1 MGKRKCLI
9 LNSMTKDPRRT
20 SLIETKVAEIV
31 GGFLLGGV
39 AWFSRD
45 VLFGGSQ
52 GLLLDPLVGVLIGL
66 AWRNWI
72 LGACVASLF
81 PFFGSSPN
89 PLGEVGGLW
98 MCVFITV
105 ALLRSVG
112 EGGGIGLR
120 GMILL
125 PLATGVTLAGILFTQ
140 MLGGA
145 VPFATGFGN
154 LWAEQALGVMAISPL
169 VARIGSD
176 FLSQLNRRLFMTW
189 VVLTVLL
196 MAVGSVASDPSLEP
210 GTALALELLPVV
222 ILFWQAM
229 RFGYVGAT
237 TACFLLAIL
246 TGLAWSDGNR
256 ILLAFPEGIFSTILT
271 AIFGTAH
278 GIGAL
283 RDERLETNMWT
294 SQAAQAYQVV
304 FWRWQKGRGVD
315 WGDPERATS
324 VGLERAGSGWRLGQG
339 WATDHKL
346 PDPSRIEGR
355 ITIKVETPKGLC
367 RWLEFSGSVHTQDS
381 NQDPTT
387 CLGVVVDVTS
397 SHQAQEQRAKTLRRE
412 GELRAIRAQLQPHV
426 VFNALNRIASLTMS
440 EPESARDLIV
450 RLSRLLRAS
459 LMAGEKDSVSLS
471 EEVSLI
477 QDCVALEGA
486 GYGER
491 LKFRNEIPSD
501 VEEKGL
507 PPLALLSLV
516 NGAIRRGVGMRKKG
530 ASIVLSMPQ
539 RGVFRVSVTPPVST
553 TEQSEFAPWPDPVW
567 VERLS
572 VETTRRARIEVQQ
585 KGEAVAS
592 ADLVMDR

>member
-1 MGKRKCLI
+1 MK
-9 LNSMTKDPRRT
+9 KDSRWP
-20 SLIETKVAEIV
+20 SLIGTQFVDLVLGLLI
-31 GGFLLGGV
+31 GGM

-45 VLFGGSQ
+45 IFFGGGQ
-52 GLLLDPLVGVLIGL
+52 GLLLDPLVGVVIGL
-66 AWRNWI
+66 AWRNRI

-81 PFFGSSPN
+81 PFLGSSTN
-89 PLGEVGGLW
+89 QIGEVGGLW

-125 PLATGVTLAGILFTQ
+125 PLAMGVTLAGILFAQ
-140 MLGGA
+140 MLGGTA
-145 VPFATGFGN
+145 PFATGFGN
-154 LWAEQALGVMAISPL
+154 RWAEQALGVMALSAM
-169 VARIGSD
+169 VARIGAD
-176 FLSQLNRRLFMTW
+176 FLAQLNRRLFLTW
-189 VVLTVLL
+189 VLLTALL
-196 MAVGSVASDPSLEP
+196 LAVGSVASAPSLDA
-210 GTALALELLPVV
+210 GTALALALLPVV

-229 RFGYVGAT
+229 RFGCVGAT
-237 TACFLLAIL
+237 TACFLLAVL

-256 ILLAFPEGIFSTILT
+256 LLLAFPEGILSTIL
-271 AIFGTAH
+271 AAVFGTAH

-283 RDERLETNMWT
+283 RDERLETQVWT

-315 WGDPERATS
+315 WGDPARATA
-324 VGLERAGSGWRLGQG
+324 VGLERAGLGWRLCQG
-339 WATDHKL
+339 WSTEHKL
-346 PDPSRIEGR
+346 PDPPRIER
-355 ITIKVETPKGLC
+355 TTTIQVETPKGLT
-367 RWLEFSGSVHTQDS
+367 RWLEFSGSAHTQDS

-397 SHQAQEQRAKTLRRE
+397 SHEAKVQREKTLRRE

-426 VFNALNRIASLTMS
+426 VFNALNRIGSLTMS

-471 EEVSLI
+471 EEISLI
-477 QDCVALEGA
+477 EDCVALEGA

-491 LKFRNEIPSD
+491 LKFHNEIPSD
-501 VEEKGL
+501 IEEKGL

-530 ASIVLSMPQ
+530 AAVVLSMPQ
-539 RGVFRVSVTPPVST
+539 RGTFRVTVSPPVIA

-567 VERLS
+567 VERLG
-572 VETTRRARIEVQQ
+572 VESTRRARIVVQRQ
-585 KGEAVAS
+585 GEAVAS
-592 ADLVMDR
+592 ADLVMER

>member
-1 MGKRKCLI
+1 MK
-9 LNSMTKDPRRT
+9 KDSRWP
-20 SLIETKVAEIV
+20 SLIATQFVDIV
-31 GGFLLGGV
+31 LGLLIGGM

-45 VLFGGSQ
+45 IFFGGSQ
-52 GLLLDPLVGVLIGL
+52 GPLLDPLVGVVIGL
-66 AWRNWI
+66 AWRNRI

-81 PFFGSSPN
+81 PFLDSSTN
-89 PLGEVGGLW
+89 QIGEVGGLW

-125 PLATGVTLAGILFTQ
+125 PLATGGTLAGILFAQ
-140 MLGGA
+140 MLGGTS
-145 VPFATGFGN
+145 PFAAGFGN
-154 LWAEQALGVMAISPL
+154 RWAEQALGVMALSPM
-169 VARIGSD
+169 VARIGAD
-176 FLSQLNRRLFMTW
+176 FLAQLNRRLFLTW
-189 VVLTVLL
+189 VLLTALL
-196 MAVGSVASDPSLEP
+196 LAVGSVASAPSLDA
-210 GTALALELLPVV
+210 GTALALALLPVV

-229 RFGYVGAT
+229 RFGCVGAT
-237 TACFLLAIL
+237 TACFLLAVL
-246 TGLAWSDGNR
+246 TGLAWSSGNR
-256 ILLAFPEGIFSTILT
+256 LLLAFPEGIFSTIL
-271 AIFGTAH
+271 AAVFGTAH

-283 RDERLETNMWT
+283 RDERLETQVWT

-304 FWRWQKGRGVD
+304 FWRWQKGRGVE
-315 WGDPERATS
+315 WGDSERALS
-324 VGLERAGSGWRLGQG
+324 IGLERAGLGWGLCQG
-339 WATDHKL
+339 WSTDHKL
-346 PDPSRIEGR
+346 PNPARIEGR
-355 ITIKVETPKGLC
+355 MTIKVETPEGLT
-367 RWLEFSGSVHTQDS
+367 RWLEFSGSAHTEDS

-397 SHQAQEQRAKTLRRE
+397 SQEAKVQREKILRRE

-471 EEVSLI
+471 EEISLI
-477 QDCVALEGA
+477 EDCVALEGA

-491 LKFRNEIPSD
+491 LQFHNEIPSD
-501 VEEKGL
+501 MEEKGL

-530 ASIVLSMPQ
+530 AAVVLSMPH
-539 RGVFRVSVTPPVST
+539 RGIFRVTVSPPVSA
-553 TEQSEFAPWPDPVW
+553 TELSEFAPWPDPVW
-567 VERLS
+567 VERLG
-572 VETTRRARIEVQQ
+572 VETTRRARIVVQRQ
-585 KGEAVAS
+585 GEAVAS
-592 ADLVMDR
+592 ADLVIERGIP

>member
-1 MGKRKCLI
+1 
-9 LNSMTKDPRRT
+9 MTVDARRL
-20 SLIETKVAEIV
+20 SLVETKVVEVV
-31 GGFLLGGV
+31 GGFLIGGV

-45 VLFGGSQ
+45 IFFGGGQ
-52 GLLLDPLVGVLIGL
+52 GLLLDPMVGVVIGL

-81 PFFGSSPN
+81 PFFGSSTN
-89 PLGEVGGLW
+89 QLGEVGGLW
-98 MCVFITV
+98 ICVFITV

-112 EGGGIGLR
+112 EGGGVGLR

-140 MLGGA
+140 MIGGTA
-145 VPFATGFGN
+145 PFATGFGN
-154 LWAEQALGVMAISPL
+154 RWAEEALGVMALSPL
-169 VARIGSD
+169 VAKIGAD

-196 MAVGSVASDPSLEP
+196 MAVGSVASDPSLDP

-229 RFGYVGAT
+229 RFGCVGAT

-246 TGLAWSDGNR
+246 AGLAWSDGNR

-271 AIFGTAH
+271 AVFGTAH

-283 RDERLETNMWT
+283 RDERLETQVWT

-304 FWRWQKGRGVD
+304 FWRWQKGRGVE
-315 WGDPERATS
+315 WGDAERATS
-324 VGLERAGSGWRLGQG
+324 VGLERAGLGWRLCQG
-339 WATDHKL
+339 WSTDHKL
-346 PDPSRIEGR
+346 PDPTRIEGTT
-355 ITIKVETPKGLC
+355 TIKVETPKGPC
-367 RWLEFSGSVHTQDS
+367 RWLEFSGSAHTRNS
-381 NQDPTT
+381 NQDPTS

-397 SHQAQEQRAKTLRRE
+397 SHEAQEQKAKTLRRE

-459 LMAGEKDSVSLS
+459 LLAGEKDSVSLS
-471 EEVSLI
+471 EEISLI
-477 QDCVALEGA
+477 EDCVALEGA

-491 LKFRNEIPSD
+491 LKFHNEIPSD
-501 VEEKGL
+501 VEAKGL

-530 ASIVLSMPQ
+530 ASIVLSMPK
-539 RGVFRVSVTPPVST
+539 RGTFRVTVTPPVSA

-567 VERLS
+567 VERLG
-572 VETTRRARIEVQQ
+572 VETTRRARIVVQRQ
-585 KGEAVAS
+585 GEAVAS
-592 ADLVMDR
+592 ADLVMGR

>member
-1 MGKRKCLI
+1 
-9 LNSMTKDPRRT
+9 MTMDVRRT
-20 SLIETKVAEIV
+20 FLIETKVVEIV
-31 GGFLLGGV
+31 GGFLLGGL

-45 VLFGGSQ
+45 VFFGG
-52 GLLLDPLVGVLIGL
+52 GKVPLLDPLVGIVIGL
-66 AWRNWI
+66 AWRNSI

-81 PFFGSSPN
+81 PFFE
-89 PLGEVGGLW
+89 PLKIGFPEAGGLW
-98 MCVFITV
+98 MCIFITV

-112 EGGGIGLR
+112 EEGGIGLR

-145 VPFATGFGN
+145 VPFASGFGN
-154 LWAEQALGVMAISPL
+154 RWAEQALGVMAISPL
-169 VARIGSD
+169 VAKIGSD
-176 FLSQLNRRLFMTW
+176 FLSQLNRRLFMAW
-189 VVLTVLL
+189 VLLTALL
-196 MAVGSVASDPSLEP
+196 MAVGGVASDPSLDP
-210 GTALALELLPVV
+210 GTALALELLPIV

-237 TACFLLAIL
+237 TSCFLLAIL
-246 TGLAWSDGNR
+246 SGLAWSAGNR
-256 ILLAFPEGIFSTILT
+256 ILLDFPEGILSTIL
-271 AIFGTAH
+271 AAVFGTAH

-283 RDERLETNMWT
+283 RDERLETHMWT
-294 SQAAQAYQVV
+294 RQAAQVYQVV
-304 FWRWQKGRGVD
+304 FWRWQKWRGVD

-324 VGLERAGSGWRLGQG
+324 VGLERAGFGWRLCQG
-339 WATDHKL
+339 WSTDHKL
-346 PDPSRIEGR
+346 PDPNRIEGTT
-355 ITIKVETPKGLC
+355 TIKVETPNGPC

-387 CLGVVVDVTS
+387 CLGVIVDVTS

-426 VFNALNRIASLTMS
+426 VFNALNRIASLAMS

-491 LKFRNEIPSD
+491 LKFHSEIPSD
-501 VEEKGL
+501 IEEKGL

-539 RGVFRVSVTPPVST
+539 RRVFRVAVTPPVST
-553 TEQSEFAPWPDPVW
+553 TEESEFAPWPDPVW

-572 VETTRRARIEVQQ
+572 VETTRRARIEVQRE
-585 KGEAVAS
+585 GEAVAS
-592 ADLVMDR
+592 ADLVMER

>member
-1 MGKRKCLI
+1 MK
-9 LNSMTKDPRRT
+9 KDSRWP
-20 SLIETKVAEIV
+20 SLIATQFVDIV
-31 GGFLLGGV
+31 LGLLIGGM

-45 VLFGGSQ
+45 VFFSGGQ
-52 GLLLDPLVGVLIGL
+52 GLLLDPLVGIVIGL
-66 AWRNWI
+66 AWRNRI

-81 PFFGSSPN
+81 PFLGSSTN
-89 PLGEVGGLW
+89 QIGEVGGLW

-125 PLATGVTLAGILFTQ
+125 PLATGVTLAGILFAQ
-140 MLGGA
+140 MLGGTS
-145 VPFATGFGN
+145 PFSTGFGN
-154 LWAEQALGVMAISPL
+154 RWAEQALGVMALAPM
-169 VARIGSD
+169 VARIGAD
-176 FLSQLNRRLFMTW
+176 FLAQLNRRLFLTW
-189 VVLTVLL
+189 VLLTALL
-196 MAVGSVASDPSLEP
+196 LAVGSVASAPSLDA

-229 RFGYVGAT
+229 RFGCVGAT
-237 TACFLLAIL
+237 TSCFLLAIL
-246 TGLAWSDGNR
+246 SGLAWSSGNR
-256 ILLAFPEGIFSTILT
+256 LLLDFPEGIFSTIL
-271 AIFGTAH
+271 AAVFGTAH

-283 RDERLETNMWT
+283 RDERLETHMWT
-294 SQAAQAYQVV
+294 SQAAQAYQIV
-304 FWRWQKGRGVD
+304 FWRWQKGKGVD
-315 WGDPERATS
+315 WDDPERAAS
-324 VGLERAGSGWRLGQG
+324 VGLERMGLGWRLCQG
-339 WATDHKL
+339 WSTVEKL
-346 PDPSRIEGR
+346 PHPATLVGSNA
-355 ITIKVETPKGLC
+355 IKVDHPKMPS
-367 RWLEFSGSVHTQDS
+367 RWLEFSGLVHTEDS
-381 NQDPTT
+381 DGDPTT
-387 CLGVVVDVTS
+387 LLGVIVDVTS
-397 SHQAQEQRAKTLRRE
+397 SRMAQEQKAKTLRRE

-426 VFNALNRIASLTMS
+426 VFNALNRIASLAMS

-477 QDCVALEGA
+477 HDCVALEGA

-539 RGVFRVSVTPPVST
+539 RGMFRVAVTPPVST

-572 VETTRRARIEVQQ
+572 VETILRARIEVQRQ
-585 KGEAVAS
+585 GEAVAS
-592 ADLVMDR
+592 ADLVMEKEIS

>member
-1 MGKRKCLI
+1 
-9 LNSMTKDPRRT
+9 MTMDVRRT
-20 SLIETKVAEIV
+20 FLIETKVVEIV
-31 GGFLLGGV
+31 GGFLLGGL

-45 VLFGGSQ
+45 VFFGG
-52 GLLLDPLVGVLIGL
+52 GKVPLLDPLVGIVIGL
-66 AWRNWI
+66 AWRNSI

-81 PFFGSSPN
+81 PFFE
-89 PLGEVGGLW
+89 PLKIGFPEAGGLW
-98 MCVFITV
+98 MCIFITV

-112 EGGGIGLR
+112 EEGGIGLR

-145 VPFATGFGN
+145 VPFASGFGN
-154 LWAEQALGVMAISPL
+154 RWAEQALGVMAISPL
-169 VARIGSD
+169 VAKIGSD
-176 FLSQLNRRLFMTW
+176 FLSQLNRRLFMAW
-189 VVLTVLL
+189 VLLTALL
-196 MAVGSVASDPSLEP
+196 MAVGGVASDPSLDP
-210 GTALALELLPVV
+210 GTALALELLPIV

-237 TACFLLAIL
+237 TSCFLLAIL
-246 TGLAWSDGNR
+246 SGLAWSAGNR
-256 ILLAFPEGIFSTILT
+256 ILLDFPEGIFSTIL
-271 AIFGTAH
+271 AAVFGTAH

-283 RDERLETNMWT
+283 RDERLETHMWT
-294 SQAAQAYQVV
+294 RQAAQVYQVV
-304 FWRWQKGRGVD
+304 FWRWQKWRGVD

-324 VGLERAGSGWRLGQG
+324 VGLERAGFGWRLCQG
-339 WATDHKL
+339 WSTDHKL
-346 PDPSRIEGR
+346 PDPNRIEGTT
-355 ITIKVETPKGLC
+355 TIKVETPNGPC

-387 CLGVVVDVTS
+387 CLGVIVDVTS

-426 VFNALNRIASLTMS
+426 VFNALNRIASLAMS

-491 LKFRNEIPSD
+491 LKFHSEIPSD
-501 VEEKGL
+501 IEEKGL

-539 RGVFRVSVTPPVST
+539 RRVFRVAVTPPVST
-553 TEQSEFAPWPDPVW
+553 TEESEFAPWPDPVW

-572 VETTRRARIEVQQ
+572 VETTRRARIEVQRE
-585 KGEAVAS
+585 GEAVAS
-592 ADLVMDR
+592 ADLVMER

>member
-1 MGKRKCLI
+1 MA
-9 LNSMTKDPRRT
+9 KDSRRT

-52 GLLLDPLVGVLIGL
+52 GLLLDPMVGVVIGL

-81 PFFGSSPN
+81 PFFGSSTN
-89 PLGEVGGLW
+89 PFGDVGGLW

-112 EGGGIGLR
+112 EGGGVGLR

-140 MLGGA
+140 MLGGD
-145 VPFATGFGN
+145 VPFAAGFGN
-154 LWAEQALGVMAISPL
+154 RWAEQALGVMALSPL
-169 VARIGSD
+169 VAKVGSD
-176 FLSQLNRRLFMTW
+176 FLFQLNRRLFIVW
-189 VVLTVLL
+189 VVLTALL
-196 MAVGSVASDPSLEP
+196 MALGSVASDPSLDP
-210 GTALALELLPVV
+210 GTALALELLPIV

-229 RFGYVGAT
+229 RFGCVGAT
-237 TACFLLAIL
+237 TSCFLLAIL
-246 TGLAWSDGNR
+246 AGLAWSDGNR
-256 ILLAFPEGIFSTILT
+256 ILMAFPGGIFSTILT
-271 AIFGTAH
+271 AVFGTAH

-283 RDERLETNMWT
+283 RDERLETHMWT
-294 SQAAQAYQVV
+294 SQAAQAYEIV
-304 FWRWQKGRGVD
+304 FWRWQKGRGVE
-315 WGDPERATS
+315 WGDSERAAS
-324 VGLERAGSGWRLGQG
+324 VGLERAGLGWHLCEG

-346 PDPSRIEGR
+346 PNPERIDGTT
-355 ITIKVETPKGLC
+355 TIKVETPQGSC
-367 RWLEFSGSVHTQDS
+367 RWLEFSGSVHTQDP
-381 NQDPTT
+381 NEYPTT
-387 CLGVVVDVTS
+387 CLGVIVDVTS
-397 SHQAQEQRAKTLRRE
+397 SHQAQEQREKTLRRE

-426 VFNALNRIASLTMS
+426 VFNALNRIASLAMS

-459 LMAGEKDSVSLS
+459 LLAGEKDSVSLR

-491 LKFRNEIPSD
+491 LRFHNEIPSD
-501 VEEKGL
+501 IEEKGL

-530 ASIVLSMPQ
+530 ASIVLSMPR
-539 RGVFRVSVTPPVST
+539 RGMFRVAVTPPVST
-553 TEQSEFAPWPDPVW
+553 TEKSEFAPWPDPVW
-567 VERLS
+567 VERLR

-592 ADLVMDR
+592 ADLVMER

>member
-9 LNSMTKDPRRT
+9 LNSMTTDAIRP
-20 SLIETKVAEIV
+20 SLVETKVVEIV
-31 GGFLLGGV
+31 GGFLIGGV

-45 VLFGGSQ
+45 IFFGGGQ
-52 GLLLDPLVGVLIGL
+52 GLLLDPMVGVVIGL

-72 LGACVASLF
+72 LGACVASIF
-81 PFFGSSPN
+81 PFFGSSTN
-89 PLGEVGGLW
+89 QLGEVGGLW
-98 MCVFITV
+98 ICVFITV

-112 EGGGIGLR
+112 EGGGVGLR

-140 MLGGA
+140 MLGGT

-154 LWAEQALGVMAISPL
+154 HWAEEALGVMALSPL
-169 VARIGSD
+169 VAKIGAD

-196 MAVGSVASDPSLEP
+196 MAVGSVASDPSLDP

-229 RFGYVGAT
+229 RFGCVGAT

-246 TGLAWSDGNR
+246 AGLAWSDGNR

-271 AIFGTAH
+271 AVFGTAH

-283 RDERLETNMWT
+283 RDERLETQVWT

-304 FWRWQKGRGVD
+304 FWRWQKGRGVE
-315 WGDPERATS
+315 WGDAERATS
-324 VGLERAGSGWRLGQG
+324 VGLERAGLGWRLCQG
-339 WATDHKL
+339 WSTDHKL
-346 PDPSRIEGR
+346 PDPTKIEGTT
-355 ITIKVETPKGLC
+355 TIKVETPKGPC
-367 RWLEFSGSVHTQDS
+367 RWLEFSGSAHTRNS

-397 SHQAQEQRAKTLRRE
+397 SHEAQEQKAKTLRRE

-459 LMAGEKDSVSLS
+459 LLAGEKDSVSLS
-471 EEVSLI
+471 EEISLI
-477 QDCVALEGA
+477 EDCVALEGA

-491 LKFRNEIPSD
+491 LKFHNEIPSD

-530 ASIVLSMPQ
+530 ASIVLSMPK
-539 RGVFRVSVTPPVST
+539 RGTFRVAVTPPVSA

-567 VERLS
+567 VERLG
-572 VETTRRARIEVQQ
+572 VETIRRARIVVQCQ
-585 KGEAVAS
+585 GEAVAS
-592 ADLVMDR
+592 ADLVMER

>member
-1 MGKRKCLI
+1 M
-9 LNSMTKDPRRT
+9 DVRRT
-20 SLIETKVAEIV
+20 FLIETKVVEIV
-31 GGFLLGGV
+31 GGFLLGGL

-45 VLFGGSQ
+45 VFFGAGKVP
-52 GLLLDPLVGVLIGL
+52 LLDPLVGIVIGL
-66 AWRNWI
+66 AWRNSI

-81 PFFGSSPN
+81 PFFE
-89 PLGEVGGLW
+89 PLKIGFPEAGGLW
-98 MCVFITV
+98 MCIFITV

-112 EGGGIGLR
+112 EEGGIGLR

-145 VPFATGFGN
+145 VPFASGFGN
-154 LWAEQALGVMAISPL
+154 RWAEQALGVMAISPL
-169 VARIGSD
+169 VAKIGSD
-176 FLSQLNRRLFMTW
+176 FLSQLNRRLFMAW
-189 VVLTVLL
+189 VLLTALL
-196 MAVGSVASDPSLEP
+196 MAVGGVASDPSLDP
-210 GTALALELLPVV
+210 GTALALELLPIV

-237 TACFLLAIL
+237 TSCFLLAIL
-246 TGLAWSDGNR
+246 SGLAWSAGNR
-256 ILLAFPEGIFSTILT
+256 ILLDFPEGILSTIL
-271 AIFGTAH
+271 AAVFGTAH

-283 RDERLETNMWT
+283 RDERLETHMWT
-294 SQAAQAYQVV
+294 RQAAQVYQVV

-324 VGLERAGSGWRLGQG
+324 VGLERAGFGWRLCQG
-339 WATDHKL
+339 WSTDHKL
-346 PDPSRIEGR
+346 PDPNRIEGTT
-355 ITIKVETPKGLC
+355 TIKVETPNGPC

-387 CLGVVVDVTS
+387 CLGVIVDVTS

-426 VFNALNRIASLTMS
+426 VFNALNRIASLAMS

-491 LKFRNEIPSD
+491 LKFHSEIPSD
-501 VEEKGL
+501 IEEKGL

-539 RGVFRVSVTPPVST
+539 RRVFRVAVTPPVST
-553 TEQSEFAPWPDPVW
+553 TEESEFAPWPDPVW

-572 VETTRRARIEVQQ
+572 VETTRRARIEVQRE
-585 KGEAVAS
+585 GEAVAS
-592 ADLVMDR
+592 ADLVMER

>member
-9 LNSMTKDPRRT
+9 LNSMTTDAIRP
-20 SLIETKVAEIV
+20 SLVETKVVEIV
-31 GGFLLGGV
+31 GGFFVGGV
-39 AWFSRD
+39 AWFLRD
-45 VLFGGSQ
+45 IFFSGGE
-52 GLLLDPLVGVLIGL
+52 GLLLDPLAGVVIGL

-81 PFFGSSPN
+81 PFFGSSTN
-89 PLGEVGGLW
+89 QFGEVGGLW

-120 GMILL
+120 GMILH

-140 MLGGA
+140 MLGGN

-154 LWAEQALGVMAISPL
+154 HWAEEALGVMALSPL
-169 VARIGSD
+169 VAKIGAD

-196 MAVGSVASDPSLEP
+196 MAVGSVASDPSLDP

-229 RFGYVGAT
+229 RFGCVGAT

-246 TGLAWSDGNR
+246 AGLAWSDGNR

-271 AIFGTAH
+271 AVFGTAH

-283 RDERLETNMWT
+283 RDERLETQVWT

-304 FWRWQKGRGVD
+304 FWRWQKGRGVE
-315 WGDPERATS
+315 WGDAERATS
-324 VGLERAGSGWRLGQG
+324 VGLERAGLGWRLCQG
-339 WATDHKL
+339 WSTDHKL
-346 PDPSRIEGR
+346 PDPTRIEGTT
-355 ITIKVETPKGLC
+355 TIKVERPKGPC
-367 RWLEFSGSVHTQDS
+367 RWLEFSGSAHTQDS

-397 SHQAQEQRAKTLRRE
+397 SHEAQEQRAKTLRRE

-459 LMAGEKDSVSLS
+459 LLAGEKDSVSLS
-471 EEVSLI
+471 EEISLI
-477 QDCVALEGA
+477 EDCVALEGA

-491 LKFRNEIPSD
+491 LKFHNEIPSD

-530 ASIVLSMPQ
+530 ASIVLSMPK
-539 RGVFRVSVTPPVST
+539 RGTFRVAVTPPVSA

-567 VERLS
+567 VERLG
-572 VETTRRARIEVQQ
+572 VETTRRARIVVQRQ
-585 KGEAVAS
+585 GEAVAS
-592 ADLVMDR
+592 ADLVMGR

>member
-1 MGKRKCLI
+1 MATDAIR
-9 LNSMTKDPRRT
+9 P
-20 SLIETKVAEIV
+20 SLVEAKVVEVV
-31 GGFLLGGV
+31 GGFLIGGV

-45 VLFGGSQ
+45 IFFGGGQ
-52 GLLLDPLVGVLIGL
+52 GLLLDPMVGVVIGL

-81 PFFGSSPN
+81 PFFGSSTN
-89 PLGEVGGLW
+89 QLGEVGGLW
-98 MCVFITV
+98 ICVFITV

-140 MLGGA
+140 MLGGN
-145 VPFATGFGN
+145 VPFAAGFGN
-154 LWAEQALGVMAISPL
+154 HWAEEALGVMALSPL
-169 VARIGSD
+169 VARIGAD

-189 VVLTVLL
+189 VVLTALL
-196 MAVGSVASDPSLEP
+196 MAVGSVASDPSLDP

-229 RFGYVGAT
+229 RFGCVGAT

-246 TGLAWSDGNR
+246 AGLAWSDGNR

-271 AIFGTAH
+271 AVFGTAH

-283 RDERLETNMWT
+283 RDERLETQVWT
-294 SQAAQAYQVV
+294 SQAAQAYQVI
-304 FWRWQKGRGVD
+304 FWRWQKGRGVE
-315 WGDPERATS
+315 WGDSERATS
-324 VGLERAGSGWRLGQG
+324 VGLERAGLGWRLCQG
-339 WATDHKL
+339 WSTDHNL
-346 PDPSRIEGR
+346 PDPTRIEGTT
-355 ITIKVETPKGLC
+355 TIKVERPKGPC
-367 RWLEFSGSVHTQDS
+367 RWLEFSGSAHTRNS

-397 SHQAQEQRAKTLRRE
+397 SHEAQEQKAKTLRRE

-459 LMAGEKDSVSLS
+459 LLAGEKDSVSLS
-471 EEVSLI
+471 EEISLI
-477 QDCVALEGA
+477 EDCVALEGA

-491 LKFRNEIPSD
+491 LKFHNEIPSD
-501 VEEKGL
+501 VEAKGL

-530 ASIVLSMPQ
+530 ASIVLSMPK
-539 RGVFRVSVTPPVST
+539 RGTFRVTVTPPVSA

-567 VERLS
+567 VERLG
-572 VETTRRARIEVQQ
+572 VETTRRARIVVQRQ
-585 KGEAVAS
+585 GEAVAS
-592 ADLVMDR
+592 ADLVMKR